1 MNRLL
6 LLFAAPLLFALTLAA
21 VPADAG
27 VGFGADVVNRYVW
40 RGTDFGNAVSVQPGM
55 SISYGNIEVGAW
67 SSWAITDGDSDAEI
81 TNVVPANAD
90 TGAPPDTT
98 DFGTGT
104 IKGRGANENDLYISF
119 SSGPIGITLT
129 DYYFPGLTGDD
140 SFFSYGD
147 EDAVHILEISASL
160 ALDGMPL
167 SALAAFNV
175 SGDPDD
181 SFWVEATYDLGEM
194 EETAVSVT
202 AGFGNG
208 VYTTDTDPALVSVGL
223 NMSKGDYFASYILNP
238 DKESSFLVF
247 GRSF

>member
-6 LLFAAPLLFALTLAA
+6 FTAPLLFALTLAA

-67 SSWAITDGDSDAEI
+67 SSWAITG
-81 TNVVPANAD
+81 
-90 TGAPPDTT
+90 G
-98 DFGTGT
+98 
-104 IKGRGANENDLYISF
+104 GANENDLYASF
-119 SSGPIGITLT
+119 STGPIGITLT
-129 DYYFPGLTGDD
+129 DYYFPSLTEDD
-140 SFFSYGD
+140 AFFSYSD
-147 EDAVHILEISASL
+147 DDAVHILEISASL
-160 ALDGMPL
+160 ALDDMPL
-167 SALAAFNV
+167 SAMVAYNF
-175 SGDPDD
+175 SGDADD
-181 SFWVEATYDLGEM
+181 SFWVEASLDLGEV

-202 AGFGNG
+202 AGLGNG

-238 DKESSFLVF
+238 DKESTFLVF

>member
-6 LLFAAPLLFALTLAA
+6 FAVPLLFALALAA

-55 SISYGNIEVGAW
+55 SISHGNIEIGAW

-81 TNVVPANAD
+81 NNIVFDD
-90 TGAPPDTT
+90 TGAPTDTT
-98 DFGTGT
+98 DVGIGTL
-104 IKGRGANENDLYISF
+104 KGRGANENDLYISF

-129 DYYFPGLTGDD
+129 DYYFPGLTEDD
-140 SFFSYGD
+140 SFFSFSND
-147 EDAVHILEISASL
+147 DAVHVLEISASF
-160 ALDGMPL
+160 ALDSMPL
-167 SALAAFNV
+167 SALAAFNF

-223 NMSKGDYFASYILNP
+223 NMGKGDYFASYILNP

>member
-1 MNRLL
+1 MNR

-21 VPADAG
+21 IPADAG

-55 SISYGNIEVGAW
+55 SISHGNIEVGAW
-67 SSWAITDGDSDAEI
+67 SSWAITG
-81 TNVVPANAD
+81 
-90 TGAPPDTT
+90 G
-98 DFGTGT
+98 
-104 IKGRGANENDLYISF
+104 GANENDLYASF

-129 DYYFPGLTGDD
+129 DYYFPGLTEDD
-140 SFFSYGD
+140 MFFSYSD
-147 EDAVHILEISASL
+147 DDAVHILEISASL
-160 ALDGMPL
+160 ALDDMPL
-167 SALAAFNV
+167 SALVAYNF
-175 SGDPDD
+175 SGDTED
-181 SFWVEATYDLGEM
+181 SFWVEASLDLGEM

-202 AGFGNG
+202 AGLGNG

-238 DKESSFLVF
+238 DRESTFLVF

>member
-6 LLFAAPLLFALTLAA
+6 FAVPLLFALALAA

-55 SISYGNIEVGAW
+55 SISHGNIEIGAW
-67 SSWAITDGDSDAEI
+67 SSWAITDG
-81 TNVVPANAD
+81 
-90 TGAPPDTT
+90 
-98 DFGTGT
+98 
-104 IKGRGANENDLYISF
+104 GANENDLYASF

-129 DYYFPGLTGDD
+129 DYYFPGLTEDD
-140 SFFSYGD
+140 SFFSYNNYSKEELEKD
-147 EDAVHILEISASL
+147 EEKSNPHILEISASL

-167 SALAAFNV
+167 SALVAYNFF
-175 SGDPDD
+175 GDTDN

-208 VYTTDTDPALVSVGL
+208 VYTHEDGEDSEDTTALVSVGL

-238 DKESSFLVF
+238 NRESSFLVF

>member
-40 RGTDFGNAVSVQPGM
+40 RGTDFGNAVSIQPGL
-55 SISYGNIEVGAW
+55 SISHGNIEVGAW
-67 SSWAITDGDSDAEI
+67 SSWAITDG
-81 TNVVPANAD
+81 
-90 TGAPPDTT
+90 
-98 DFGTGT
+98 
-104 IKGRGANENDLYISF
+104 GANENDLYVSF

-129 DYYFPGLTGDD
+129 DYYFPGLTDDD
-140 SFFSYGD
+140 SFFSYNNYSK
-147 EDAVHILEISASL
+147 EELERDAEKSNPHILEISASL

-167 SALAAFNV
+167 SALAAFNF

>member
-1 MNRLL
+1 MNRLI

-40 RGTDFGNAVSVQPGM
+40 RGTDFGNAVSIQPGM
-55 SISYGNIEVGAW
+55 SISHGNIEVGAW
-67 SSWAITDGDSDAEI
+67 SSWAITDGDKDIE
-81 TNVVPANAD
+81 VEGKD
-90 TGAPPDTT
+90 GDEGAMTL
-98 DFGTGT
+98 
-104 IKGRGANENDLYISF
+104 KGRGANENDLYISF

-129 DYYFPGLTGDD
+129 DYYFPGLTDDD
-140 SFFSYGD
+140 SFFSYNNYSKEELD
-147 EDAVHILEISASL
+147 EDEEKSNPHILEVSASL
-160 ALDGMPL
+160 APDGMPL
-167 SALAAFNV
+167 SALVAYNF

-194 EETAVSVT
+194 EGTAVSVT

-208 VYTTDTDPALVSVGL
+208 VYTTDTDPALASVGL
-223 NMSKGDYFASYILNP
+223 SMSKGDYFASYILNP

>member
-6 LLFAAPLLFALTLAA
+6 FAVPLLFALALAA

-55 SISYGNIEVGAW
+55 SISHGNIEIGAW
-67 SSWAITDGDSDAEI
+67 SSWAITDG
-81 TNVVPANAD
+81 
-90 TGAPPDTT
+90 
-98 DFGTGT
+98 
-104 IKGRGANENDLYISF
+104 GANENDLYASF

-129 DYYFPGLTGDD
+129 DYYFPGLTEDD
-140 SFFSYGD
+140 SFFSFSND
-147 EDAVHILEISASL
+147 DAVHILEISASL

-167 SALAAFNV
+167 SALAAFNF

-202 AGFGNG
+202 AGLGNG
-208 VYTTDTDPALVSVGL
+208 VYTHEGDEDSEDTTALVSVGL

-238 DKESSFLVF
+238 NRESSFLVF

>member
-40 RGTDFGNAVSVQPGM
+40 RGTDVGNAVSVQPGM

-67 SSWAITDGDSDAEI
+67 SSWAITDG
-81 TNVVPANAD
+81 
-90 TGAPPDTT
+90 
-98 DFGTGT
+98 
-104 IKGRGANENDLYISF
+104 GANENDLYASF

-208 VYTTDTDPALVSVGL
+208 FYTTDTDPALVSVGL